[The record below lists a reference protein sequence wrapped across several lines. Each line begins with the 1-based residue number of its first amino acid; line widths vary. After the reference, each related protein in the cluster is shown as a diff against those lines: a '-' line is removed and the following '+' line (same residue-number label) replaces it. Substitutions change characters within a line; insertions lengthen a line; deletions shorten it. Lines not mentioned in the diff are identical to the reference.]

1 MELRQ
6 TTLNIL
12 KKFKLEEQKG
22 LNLVEVTLDDVKAN
36 KVDFQKYDHNTIV
49 VIYNGDKISS
59 WRRRFEEGNGS
70 FGMMYF

>member
-12 KKFKLEEQKG
+12 KGFKPEIQKQ
-22 LNLVEVTLDDVKAN
+22 LKLVEVALEDVKTN
-36 KVDFQKYDHNTIV
+36 KIDFNTYDYNTIV
-49 VIYNGDKISS
+49 AVYDGDKLSS